1 MKFRTAFIIPVLI
14 LAWTVATFALGHD
27 DRREDKARAQQVE
40 RTASAD
46 SNVAVSVCLTSG
58 TISVRGWD
66 RTEVRAR
73 SRDVADLELRR
84 RDATPESSPA
94 KKIEVLISDRAEG
107 PAGRLSSCR
116 AFSDIELDVPR
127 GATVQLQT
135 RDGNINVADVAKA
148 YVNTQSG
155 DIRLERAS
163 QSVDAGCIGGNITL
177 KDSSGRIS
185 LHSLS
190 GSIEAIGV
198 RPTEGADSFDVSSVS
213 GDITLDRVGH
223 AQVNARTTSGS
234 VSMSG
239 PLAHSGNYGFKTLS
253 GDLTLTLPA
262 DSSFKLSAKVSQ
274 NAEIITDFPVTL
286 TTEAS
291 TPAKPS
297 TPSTPA
303 APPTDAKAPRDD
315 GAKKGV
321 VVSTRKVVV
330 VISGYKHFNAIY
342 GTGDAT
348 IYVASFSGTI
358 HLRKK

>member
-1 MKFRTAFIIPVLI
+1 MKFRTAFIIPILI
-14 LAWTVATFALGHD
+14 LSVATFALGRD
-27 DRREDKARAQQVE
+27 DKREKKDRAQQVE
-40 RTASAD
+40 RTTSAD
-46 SNVAVSVCLTSG
+46 ANVAVSVCLASG
-58 TISVRGWD
+58 AISVRGWD
-66 RTEVRAR
+66 RNEVRAR
-73 SRDVADLELRR
+73 SKDVAELEFRR

-94 KKIEVLISDRAEG
+94 KKIEVLMSDRADA
-107 PAGRLSSCR
+107 PAGRLGSCR
-116 AFSDIELDVPR
+116 AFSDIELDVPH

-135 RDGNINVADVAKA
+135 RDGSISVAAVAKV

-155 DIRLERAS
+155 DISIERAS

-177 KDSSGRIS
+177 RDSSGRIS

-198 RPTEGADSFDVSSVS
+198 RPAEAADSFDVSSVS
-213 GDITLDRVGH
+213 GDIILDRVGH

-239 PLAHSGNYGFKTLS
+239 PLAHSGNYGFKALS

-274 NAEIITDFPVTL
+274 DAEIITDFPVTL

-291 TPAKPS
+291 TSTRPPAP
-297 TPSTPA
+297 PA
-303 APPTDAKAPRDD
+303 PATPPTDTKAPKDD
-315 GAKKGV
+315 GSKKGV
-321 VVSTRKVVV
+321 VVTTRKVVV
-330 VISGYKHFNAIY
+330 VIPAYKHFIAIY

>member
-14 LAWTVATFALGHD
+14 LAVATFALGRD
-27 DRREDKARAQQVE
+27 DKREKKDRAQQVE
-40 RTASAD
+40 RTTSAD
-46 SNVAVSVCLTSG
+46 SSVAVSVCLASG
-58 TISVRGWD
+58 AISVRGWD
-66 RTEVRAR
+66 RNEVRAR
-73 SRDVADLELRR
+73 SRDVGELEFRR

-94 KKIEVLISDRAEG
+94 KKIEVLISDRADG
-107 PAGRLSSCR
+107 SVGRLGSCR

-135 RDGNINVADVAKA
+135 RDGNINVTDVAKA
-148 YVNTQSG
+148 FVNTQSG

-190 GSIEAIGV
+190 GSIEAIAV
-198 RPTEGADSFDVSSVS
+198 RPGEAADSFDASSVS
-213 GDITLDRVGH
+213 GDIVLDRVGH

-239 PLAHSGNYGFKTLS
+239 PLAHTGNYGFKTLS

-291 TPAKPS
+291 TSARPPAP
-297 TPSTPA
+297 PA
-303 APPTDAKAPRDD
+303 PATPPTDAKAPKDD
-315 GAKKGV
+315 GSKKGV
-321 VVSTRKVVV
+321 IVSTRKVVV
-330 VISGYKHFNAIY
+330 VIPGYRHFNAIY